1 MTRNKLK
8 VIIVKKTMISKENRT
23 KFKQLILLPFKQS
36 IPRRRNIMLI
46 IGFLPKKS
54 AFRALILIKS
64 KISKETANKL
74 KS

>member
-1 MTRNKLK
+1 MTRDKLK

-36 IPRRRNIMLI
+36 ILRRHNIMLI

-54 AFRALILIKS
+54 AFRVLILIKS

-74 KS
+74 KF

>member
-1 MTRNKLK
+1 MTRDKLK

-23 KFKQLILLPFKQS
+23 KFKQLIHLPFKQS

-74 KS
+74 KF